1 MQNEVENILFSR
13 FVKQTIPFEFVS
25 IQEVY
30 KRVSKSNYDLSK
42 PHRIAF
48 HALIIV
54 LEGESNHTV
63 DFKEEALS
71 PGVILPLIKGQ
82 VHSFNKELAVSGY
95 VILFEESFIIH
106 NTSDKNLFHFLHI
119 YNTANI
125 QISKEKVGTLKPI
138 LQLIENLLE
147 DVDANLKSEVVHAAF
162 MTLLFQIKRLACNQ
176 HTFFDSQ
183 RFKDFHLFKQLINKH
198 YSETHNA
205 KDYAD
210 KLNVSYN
217 YLNEICKEIAHKTA
231 KAFIDSWLLLE
242 IKRNI
247 SEKKYTSQEIAF
259 KMGFKEPSNFIR
271 FFKKYTKIT
280 PLQFQEELNKNAL
293 NYRP

>member
-1 MQNEVENILFSR
+1 MKDEIENILFSR
-13 FVKQTIPFEFVS
+13 FVKHSIPFEFVS

-30 KRVSKSNYDLSK
+30 QRVADSNYDLSK

-54 LEGESNHTV
+54 LEGESTHIV
-63 DFKEEALS
+63 DFKEKTLS
-71 PGVILPLIKGQ
+71 PGMILPLTKGQ
-82 VHSFNKELAVSGY
+82 VHSFNKELKISGY
-95 VILFEESFIIH
+95 VILFEENFITQ
-106 NTSDKNLFHFLHI
+106 NTNDKNLFHFLQI
-119 YNTANI
+119 YYTSII
-125 QISKEKVGTLKPI
+125 QIGKEDIDNLKPI
-138 LQLIENLLE
+138 LQLINDLLK
-147 DVDANLKSEVVHAAF
+147 DDDINLKSEVVYSAF

-176 HTFFDSQ
+176 NNFFDSQ

-198 YSETHNA
+198 YRETHNA
-205 KDYAD
+205 KDYAE

-217 YLNEICKEIAHKTA
+217 YLNDICKEIVHKTA

-280 PLQFQEELNKNAL
+280 PLQFQQELNKNAL
-293 NYRP
+293 N